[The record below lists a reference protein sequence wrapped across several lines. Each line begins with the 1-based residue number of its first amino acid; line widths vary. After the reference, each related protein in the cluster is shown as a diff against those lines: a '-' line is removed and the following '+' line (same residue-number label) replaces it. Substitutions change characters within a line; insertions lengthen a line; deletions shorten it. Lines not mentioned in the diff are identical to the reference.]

1 MELRS
6 NVEQEILVACLQV
19 ACRMSTASQ
28 RTTWESRSADEYH
41 PAKLSHTDYT
51 HSFSTPSPTMLRQCL
66 HALQHAFA
74 MAKYVFFCPKAAC
87 QGESLRIS
95 SARRLG
101 NLRRM

>member
-74 MAKYVFFCPKAAC
+74 MAKYVFLPQSGVPGREFEDLLGKEA
-87 QGESLRIS
+87 GES
-95 SARRLG
+95 A
-101 NLRRM
+101 